1 MKNKIAEARVR
12 PVRQRTQYSCMS
24 ASMAMCLQAL
34 GHKCDEDEVNKVMG
48 AAPMRGAA
56 WEQALACAQHYGCRA
71 TLTMPSTIRQLKEWT
86 DAGIPVM
93 IAWNPEGRDWS
104 HASVVYHVQEGPI
117 EEVRSNQT
125 LQGEGPGLYVYVAD
139 PNIPN
144 PDKVTRIVHEDVF
157 YKCWY
162 EKFPN
167 YLVRRPA
174 CAIARE
180 VTADGRQVMASA
192 KVAEEM
198 DCYKDYKAG
207 GITWEEYQDCLRRSR
222 GEAKPSRGPQK
233 LVYPTPPDYHLRAQ
247 RLLLALWAAKDA
259 VGTRFVKDKLYAREL
274 SEKQIQWFLSL
285 ERKHARVI
293 RDMPENPELTF
304 GTDGSIFVSKRAA
317 SDRGLAKHFDLE
329 HFERDSYRIR
339 HKGTLPVPEPAVSG
353 RATFDRAQTQS
364 MLEILDVLIARNPG
378 LRMLPAFKRD
388 LELGKGL
395 TENQLSAVRK
405 TLYQNHMRSEAD
417 MFRMASFDHY
427 ADLQFDRFYKSL
439 DLIRK
444 KIGDA
449 RDFRGLDLA
458 AEHVPVYVRGGV
470 QNGYLPKSF
479 PRKYNTLLKGLGV
492 VGLSGDIQE
501 SKDRWF
507 KILDEMEAA
516 AKKVEGSSR
525 RAAETEGDVMSKNK
539 GKPKMPKTR
548 NETVREMV
556 QKGWGS
562 GKHHTRDRD
571 VAKGRSRKPKHK
583 NQDHYA
589 SVDVVATRF
598 LNACGM
604 DGSCSC
610 RCEPHTPEDDFNV

>member
-1 MKNKIAEARVR
+1 MA
-12 PVRQRTQYSCMS
+12 T
-24 ASMAMCLQAL
+24 SMAMCLQAL
-34 GHKCDEDEVNKVMG
+34 GHKCDEDETNKVMG

-117 EEVRSNQT
+117 EEVMSNQT

-174 CAIARE
+174 CAIERE
-180 VTADGRQVMASA
+180 ITTDGRQVMASQ
-192 KVAEEM
+192 KVAEEV
-198 DCYKDYKAG
+198 DCYKDYKG
-207 GITWEEYQDCLRRSR
+207 GGLTWEEYQRCLKTQGKGKR
-222 GEAKPSRGPQK
+222 
-233 LVYPTPPDYHLRAQ
+233 TPKEFVPDFRDRAL
-247 RLLLALWAAKDA
+247 RLLLPLLHAKD
-259 VGTRFVKDKLYAREL
+259 VKSRDFFRKILTKESSLDGVYLTA
-274 SEKQIQWFLSL
+274 KQVQWLESL
-285 ERKHARVI
+285 ERRHSRMIKDLPHDLNVI
-293 RDMPENPELTF
+293 VGHDDAYHVKNLS
-304 GTDGSIFVSKRAA
+304 D
-317 SDRGLAKHFDLE
+317 SDRKKLTRYFDLQP
-329 HFERDSYRIR
+329 HAWLGFRV
-339 HKGTLPVPEPAVSG
+339 LPKSSKPEPSPTPSD
-353 RATFDRAQTQS
+353 RNTFDRVQTRK
-364 MLEILDVLIARNPG
+364 MLEILDTLIARNPG

-388 LELGKGL
+388 LESGKGL
-395 TENQLSAVRK
+395 TENQLKAIRQ
-405 TLYQNHMRSEAD
+405 TLYKNRMRSEAD
-417 MFRMASFDHY
+417 MFRMAASNHY

-449 RDFRGLDLA
+449 RDFRMLDLA

-479 PRKYNTLLKGLGV
+479 TRKYNTLLKGLGV

-525 RAAETEGDVMSKNK
+525 RATEMEGDVMSKNKSK

-610 RCEPHTPEDDFNV
+610 RCETHDHEDTSDV